1 MRLLISLA
9 LILVMMTGCYIIRPS
24 VKTIHIE
31 GNDSLKTPGLI
42 YALPQTVLKI
52 TIDMLE
58 IRTYRGPYYRFA
70 EKYLGISGVPDEN
83 KSAWKIKNITVSTF
97 TEADPEQF
105 YSINPVRGSFNPDN
119 IMYLSNQGLIMDMS
133 KLDAFAIKSKKTNI
147 FTRIPG
153 ILYTSPI
160 VNRNIVQS
168 TDTLYKTMLA
178 DTAFIRIP
186 VLKNEMISKTI
197 DERAEEVA
205 DFIVELRTGRYE
217 LLTGQADYYPE
228 GPALEIALKRL
239 DDLEAEYMSLFI
251 GKNVEIEHSLDFW
264 YTPKQGEVFENVEM
278 FEYSDKNGISTKKT
292 ESGKTVSLLLSEI
305 DKDKSL
311 NEFIKGTEQQ
321 NQSRIFYRIPDMAEA
336 TIQDGGKTVFKER
349 LPVYQYG
356 TVLSIP
362 VFR

>member
-1 MRLLISLA
+1 MRLIISLI
-9 LILVMMTGCYIIRPS
+9 LIMMMAAGCYIIRPS
-24 VKTIHIE
+24 VNTIHIE
-31 GNDSLKTPGLI
+31 GNDSIKTPGLI

-70 EKYLGISGVPDEN
+70 EKYLGISGVPEEN
-83 KSAWKIKNITVSTF
+83 KSAWMIKNVTVSTF

-105 YSINPVRGSFNPDN
+105 YSITPVRGSFNPDN
-119 IMYLSNQGLIMDMS
+119 IMYLSNQGFIMDMS
-133 KLDAFAIKSKKTNI
+133 KLDAFTIESKKTNI

-153 ILYTSPI
+153 ILYTSPT
-160 VNRNIVQS
+160 VTRNIVQS
-168 TDTLYKTMLA
+168 TDTLYKTILA

-217 LLTGQADYYPE
+217 LLTGQTDFYPE

-239 DDLEAEYMSLFI
+239 DDLETEYMSLFI
-251 GKNVEIEHSLDFW
+251 GKTIEIEHSLDFW
-264 YTPKQGEVFENVEM
+264 YIPLPGEMFENIEL
-278 FEYSDKNGISTKKT
+278 FEYSDKNGISQKITGH
-292 ESGKTVSLLLSEI
+292 GKTVNLLLSEV
-305 DKDKSL
+305 DKGKALDEFMKGKDK
-311 NEFIKGTEQQ
+311 Q
-321 NQSRIFYRIPDMAEA
+321 NQSLIFYRIPDMAEA
-336 TIQDGGKTVFKER
+336 EIQDAGKTVFKER
-349 LPVYQYG
+349 IPVYQYG
-356 TVLSIP
+356 TVLSMP